1 MRFWIHRGPLLSF
14 AGLVWLTSCGPTPAP
29 LNPLESKPDFP
40 SLALPA
46 SSDSRLIGMSQIPS
60 GFFQAT
66 QIKVYMERSY
76 GKTMISHQ
84 IKTPGMPS
92 SSDTFKSDVA
102 LDQSPSALQTT
113 SYVPLELKASS
124 VGTSTSKRRAY
135 WVYIQDDSD
144 ISWSAGSSAQQGNN
158 LIETLNT
165 TRQAG
170 NPFYSR
176 TVDSKVQRA
185 AILRQSADKITI
197 LYEIKYLQNLE
208 ITELTYERGLEFQ
221 SNLIPAANRIQI
233 PAPSDPSVIKPS
245 EMSSGLFK
253 IQKIR
258 SHFISQDYRLE
269 GIFDHTVTEL
279 GQPSA
284 TDVIQKLFDWGQ
296 SSSPSLESHL
306 NLPLELNKASN
317 TQNPVAQKKRH
328 FWEKIVKPNQFSWS
342 VDQMLEDSLTG
353 DSFMKVFEEG
363 TLSGRGLYT
372 LGAATPVMSKAL
384 MQKVSDTEFKVYLQ
398 LDAAN
403 SYSFVASFEFTFKI
417 AP

>member
-14 AGLVWLTSCGPTPAP
+14 ACLVWLTSCGPTPAP
-29 LNPLESKPDFP
+29 LNPLESKPEFP

-46 SSDSRLIGMSQIPS
+46 SSDSRLIGMNQIPS

-66 QIKVYMERSY
+66 QIKVYIQRNY
-76 GKTMISHQ
+76 GKTLISHQ

-113 SYVPLELKASS
+113 SYLPLELKASS
-124 VGTSTSKRRAY
+124 VGASTSKRRAY

-144 ISWSAGSSAQQGNN
+144 ISWSAGSAAQQGNN

-165 TRQAG
+165 PRQAG
-170 NPFYSR
+170 NPFYTR
-176 TVDSKVQRA
+176 TVGSKVERA
-185 AILRQSADKITI
+185 AVLRQSADKITI
-197 LYEIKYLQNLE
+197 LYEIKDPQNAE
-208 ITELTYERGLEFQ
+208 ITELTFERGLEFQ

-233 PAPSDPSVIKPS
+233 PAPADPSVVKPS
-245 EMSSGLFK
+245 EISAGLFK
-253 IQKIR
+253 IHKIR

-269 GIFDHTVTEL
+269 GIFDHTVTQL

-284 TDVIQKLFDWGQ
+284 TDVIEKLFDWGQ

-306 NLPLELNKASN
+306 NLPLELDKADN
-317 TQNPVAQKKRH
+317 TQNLVAQKKRH

-342 VDQMLEDSLTG
+342 VDQMQEDSLTG

-363 TLSGRGLYT
+363 SLSGRGLYT
-372 LGAATPVMSKAL
+372 LGASTPVTSKAL
-384 MQKVSDTEFKVYLQ
+384 IQKVSNTELKVYFQ
-398 LDAAN
+398 LDAEN
-403 SYSFVASFEFTFKI
+403 SYSFVATFEFTYKI